1 MKAFVAACVTLLSV
15 DATFAVEVAALPQPD
30 FPDMEA
36 STNFPFA
43 VTAVPSHRLVFSLEF
58 QSAVS
63 NSLEV
68 AIGRD
73 ADEDGELSL
82 DETALAVGYDCGRW
96 FVRSAANDSVS
107 CETSLHEGW
116 VRRVYEV
123 RSRNV
128 DPAWNLA
135 RVTRRGRGAVDETVS
150 IETKQTGF
158 GITLQ

>member
-43 VTAVPSHRLVFSLEF
+43 VTAVPSNRLVFSLEF

-96 FVRSAANDSVS
+96 FVRSAAADSVTYS
-107 CETSLHEGW
+107 DATVSGLF
-116 VRRVYEV
+116 RRTYEV
-123 RSRNV
+123 QSRHV
-128 DPAWNLA
+128 DPAWDLA
-135 RVTRRGRGAVDETVS
+135 RVTRRGFGVLNETVS
-150 IETKQTGF
+150 VEMRQTGF

>member
-1 MKAFVAACVTLLSV
+1 MVG
-15 DATFAVEVAALPQPD
+15 VER
-30 FPDMEA
+30 MGYG
-36 STNFPFA
+36 
-43 VTAVPSHRLVFSLEF
+43 HRLVFSLEF
-58 QSAVS
+58 QSSAS
-63 NSLEV
+63 NNVKV

-73 ADEDGELSL
+73 ANEDGELSL
-82 DETALAVGYDCGRW
+82 DETAIAVGYDCGDW

-135 RVTRRGRGAVDETVS
+135 RVTRRGRGTVDETVFV
-150 IETKQTGF
+150 ETRQTGF

>member
-1 MKAFVAACVTLLSV
+1 MRKFL
-15 DATFAVEVAALPQPD
+15 
-30 FPDMEA
+30 
-36 STNFPFA
+36 
-43 VTAVPSHRLVFSLEF
+43 LEF

-96 FVRSAANDSVS
+96 LVRSAANDSVS

-128 DPAWNLA
+128 DPAWSLA
-135 RVTRRGRGAVDETVS
+135 KVTRLLKEAGDTVGIPLIDHVILSSVPSCGNWRS
-150 IETKQTGF
+150 IT
-158 GITLQ
+158 